1 MKKVLL
7 LLSMAA
13 LLPSGSMLLA
23 DPAASVAPGLV
34 EQAEAARKEADALG
48 FEWRDTSKLI
58 KASKEALD
66 KGQKEESD
74 KLASQALFQAKAAIA
89 QARSTEKNWKMMIPK

>member
-13 LLPSGSMLLA
+13 LMPSGTGLLA
-23 DPAASVAPGLV
+23 DPAAVSPSLI

-48 FEWRDTSKLI
+48 FEWRDTAKLI
-58 KASKEALD
+58 KSAKEALD

-74 KLASQALFQAKAAIA
+74 KLASLALLQGKAAVAQAK
-89 QARSTEKNWKMMIPK
+89 STEKNWKTMIPK

>member
-1 MKKVLL
+1 MKKVVL
-7 LLSMAA
+7 LLSMMA
-13 LLPSGSMLLA
+13 LMPTGAGLLA
-23 DPAASVAPGLV
+23 EPAGMAPSLI

-58 KASKEALD
+58 KSAKEALD

-74 KLASQALFQAKAAIA
+74 KLASQALLQSKAAVA
-89 QARSTEKNWKMMIPK
+89 QARSTAKNWKMMIPK

>member
-7 LLSMAA
+7 LLCMAVSM
-13 LLPSGSMLLA
+13 PSGAVLLA
-23 DPAASVAPGLV
+23 DPAAASPSLV

-48 FEWRDTSKLI
+48 FEWRDTAKLI
-58 KASKEALD
+58 KQAREALD

-74 KLASQALFQAKAAIA
+74 KLASLALLQGKAAVA

>member
-7 LLSMAA
+7 LLSMVA
-13 LLPSGSMLLA
+13 LMPSGAGVLA
-23 DPAASVAPGLV
+23 APAAAAPGLI

-58 KASKEALD
+58 KSANEALD

-74 KLASQALFQAKAAIA
+74 KLASLALLQSRAAIA
-89 QARSTEKNWKMMIPK
+89 QAKSTAKNWKMMIPK

>member
-7 LLSMAA
+7 LLSMVA
-13 LLPSGSMLLA
+13 LMPSGAGVLA
-23 DPAASVAPGLV
+23 GTAAAAPSLI

-58 KASKEALD
+58 KSAQEALD

-74 KLASQALFQAKAAIA
+74 KLASQALLQGRAALAQAK
-89 QARSTEKNWKMMIPK
+89 STAKNWKMMIPK